1 MISRLDPGFSTV
13 YRGILST
20 PFLGDAR
27 MFGFGAGEA
36 RNAIERGLEQL
47 SSILAR
53 LDALESA
60 PRLPLHSELIDP
72 RLDALETGFDR
83 ITSDFKATNFAVAE
97 GIERTDRSERR
108 IHATIKRA
116 RAELKKRGYEDP
128 GLEAEAY
135 ELHAI
140 DGGGGADGG
149 VPEVPEDVASAPSE
163 ASSIPGVPA
172 STLARIRSF
181 N

>member
-1 MISRLDPGFSTV
+1 
-13 YRGILST
+13 
-20 PFLGDAR
+20 
-27 MFGFGAGEA
+27 MFGFGS
-36 RNAIERGLEQL
+36 RSSTNAIERVQGQL

-60 PRLPLHSELIDP
+60 PRLPLHAELVDP

-116 RAELKKRGYEDP
+116 RKELGKLGYEDP
-128 GLEAEAY
+128 GLEAEAH
-135 ELHAI
+135 ELRLVDG
-140 DGGGGADGG
+140 DGGQDGG
-149 VPEVPEDVASAPSE
+149 MPAVPTEVAEVQSTP
-163 ASSIPGVPA
+163 SSIRGVSA
-172 STLARIRSF
+172 ETLRRRWGV
-181 N
+181 